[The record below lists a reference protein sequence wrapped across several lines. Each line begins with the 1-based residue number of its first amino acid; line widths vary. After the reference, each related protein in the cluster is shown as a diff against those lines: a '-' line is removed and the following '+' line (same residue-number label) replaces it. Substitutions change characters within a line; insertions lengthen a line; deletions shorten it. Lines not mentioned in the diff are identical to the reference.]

1 MVWWL
6 GLSTFTAVVP
16 DLIPG
21 WETKITQAVQYRQK
35 KKKERKKTHKNKQ
48 TKNNNSGKEYFLNVY
63 MCITESLC
71 CTAEI
76 DTTL

>member
-1 MVWWL
+1 VVWWL

-35 KKKERKKTHKNKQ
+35 KERKKPTKINKQ
-48 TKNNNSGKEYFLNVY
+48 T
-63 MCITESLC
+63 
-71 CTAEI
+71 
-76 DTTL
+76 TTVEKSIF

>member
-6 GLSTFTAVVP
+6 GLSIFTAVVP

-35 KKKERKKTHKNKQ
+35 KKRKEKAHKNKQ
-48 TKNNNSGKEYFLNVY
+48 TNNNSGKQYFLNVY
-63 MCITESLC
+63 MCITEPLC
-71 CTAEI
+71 CTAES

>member
-16 DLIPG
+16 GLIPG
-21 WETKITQAVQYRQK
+21 WETKIPQAVQYRQK
-35 KKKERKKTHKNKQ
+35 KKKKEKTHKNKQ

-63 MCITESLC
+63 MCI
-71 CTAEI
+71 I
-76 DTTL
+76 